1 MSENHPEPTFRLVF
15 EIGKL
20 MRDYPLKIWHPNK
33 KIVFEIA

>member
-20 MRDYPLKIWHPNK
+20 MEDHPPEIRNRNK